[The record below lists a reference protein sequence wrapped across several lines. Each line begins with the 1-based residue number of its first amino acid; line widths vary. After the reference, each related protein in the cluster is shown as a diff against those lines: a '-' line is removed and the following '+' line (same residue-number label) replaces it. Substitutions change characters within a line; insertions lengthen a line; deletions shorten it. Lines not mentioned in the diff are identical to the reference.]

1 MGENNEGDNFLGEN
15 KENSFL
21 GTADQNEDTSKYWFS
36 TNKVNKIIDIHK
48 YLENRPEIGK
58 VLSFYSILQIAEQL
72 NNNKKLGSLEMG
84 VLYDKLPE
92 NIKNQI
98 IKPYISIDNNEARI
112 SMRIKDSLKDLRR
125 KELLENINKDL
136 SEKFALEQNDYQIAG
151 VLVIFNN
158 LLQSLFKSQIKSLGF
173 VMIGIF
179 NVLVFISLIKIIFYW
194 YNT

>member
-1 MGENNEGDNFLGEN
+1 MMRVFWVKIMKVIIFLGEN

-112 SMRIKDSLKDLRR
+112 SMRIKDSLKRP
-125 KELLENINKDL
+125 
-136 SEKFALEQNDYQIAG
+136 
-151 VLVIFNN
+151 
-158 LLQSLFKSQIKSLGF
+158 
-173 VMIGIF
+173 
-179 NVLVFISLIKIIFYW
+179 
-194 YNT
+194 

>member
-1 MGENNEGDNFLGEN
+1 M
-15 KENSFL
+15 

-136 SEKFALEQNDYQIAG
+136 SE
-151 VLVIFNN
+151 N
-158 LLQSLFKSQIKSLGF
+158 LHLNKMIIK
-173 VMIGIF
+173 
-179 NVLVFISLIKIIFYW
+179 
-194 YNT
+194 

>member
-1 MGENNEGDNFLGEN
+1 
-15 KENSFL
+15 
-21 GTADQNEDTSKYWFS
+21 
-36 TNKVNKIIDIHK
+36 
-48 YLENRPEIGK
+48 
-58 VLSFYSILQIAEQL
+58 
-72 NNNKKLGSLEMG
+72 MG

-92 NIKNQI
+92 NIKDQI

-136 SEKFALEQNDYQIAG
+136 SEKFALKQNDYQIAG

-179 NVLVFISLIKIIFYW
+179 LMFWFLFLLLKLSFIGIIPNLIACLFYLRLYWFLKYTFRYDDNYNSSYYDW
-194 YNT
+194 YSSR